1 MIDLSPAQAAD
12 RISKLLAAIESR
24 TLDFKRI
31 SAKLT
36 RIVETVCAFANT
48 DGGIIAI
55 GIGDAKEVKELKPG
69 AAQSSRLFGIEENP
83 EAFDDLQREIMKR
96 FEPAMGGLHWVRVP
110 CTLHNGQ
117 PGHIVMLRV
126 EKSEQVHSIVGDGT
140 WTRMDA
146 SNREMSATE
155 TTELSYQRGT
165 RSATSETVPVNLAL
179 LETDVWREFAAARSG
194 GRLTGTFAEQ
204 LQKIGLAHEIGSEVR
219 PTRAAVLLF
228 AEEPGSLLAA
238 HDTRADV
245 HVMVFDGKAAL
256 PSATPNYRKPTH
268 KVRGPLIE
276 QIDATV
282 RRVLDEI
289 AQGVTLSTSGF
300 KAKHAYPERVVKEAI
315 VNAVIH
321 RDYRLNRDIFIRIFD
336 DRIEVESPGTFP
348 GNITAENI
356 MRAGSKARN
365 PLVAINLNRFPNA
378 PNIDAGEGVK
388 AMFAEMD
395 AAKRYPPQ
403 YRQSTE
409 AAVEHI
415 TLTLFNLERPTAW
428 DEVSHW
434 IDKNG
439 PIGNSQL
446 REIAKVDVTE
456 ASRMLKDWV
465 QQGVLIALP
474 DRGRR
479 NAAYA
484 KPATPSNG
492 SLFAVEIANKPLAG
506 KIAL

>member
-1 MIDLSPAQAAD
+1 MTTAMIDLSPVQAAD
-12 RISKLLAAIESR
+12 RIVKLLATNESR

-55 GIGDAKEVKELKPG
+55 GIGDAKDLRPG
-69 AAQSSRLFGIEENP
+69 APPSSRLFGIEENP

-96 FEPAMGGLHWVRVP
+96 FEPAVGGLHWVRLP

-117 PGHIVMLRV
+117 PGHVVMLRV
-126 EKSEQVHSIVGDGT
+126 EKSDKVHSIVGDGT

-146 SNREMSATE
+146 SNRVMSATE
-155 TTELSYQRGT
+155 TTELSYRRGT
-165 RSATSETVPVNLAL
+165 RSATSETVPINLTL
-179 LETDVWREFAAARSG
+179 LETDVWRHFVTAR
-194 GRLTGTFAEQ
+194 GRLTGTFSEQ
-204 LQKIGLAHEIGSEVR
+204 LQKIGLAHVVAGEVH

-238 HDTRADV
+238 HDTRADIRI
-245 HVMVFDGKAAL
+245 MVFDGKSAL
-256 PSATPNYRKPTH
+256 PSATPNYRKPPKT
-268 KVRGPLIE
+268 VRGPLIE
-276 QIDATV
+276 QIDAAV
-282 RRVLDEI
+282 RMVLDEI
-289 AQGVTLSTSGF
+289 AQGVTLSSSGF

-356 MRAGSKARN
+356 MCAGSKARN
-365 PLVAINLNRFPNA
+365 PLVATSLREFPNA

-395 AAKRYPPQ
+395 EAKRYPPQ

-409 AAVEHI
+409 VAVEHI

-465 QQGVLIALP
+465 QQGVLTALP

-479 NAAYA
+479 NAAYT
-484 KPATPSNG
+484 KPATAQTPN
-492 SLFAVEIANKPLAG
+492 LFVNAEKNKLNSA
-506 KIAL
+506 

>member
-1 MIDLSPAQAAD
+1 MTTAMIDLSPAQAAD
-12 RISKLLAAIESR
+12 RISKLLAASESR

-55 GIGDAKEVKELKPG
+55 GIGDAKEVKDLKSS

-117 PGHIVMLRV
+117 AGHIVMLRV
-126 EKSEQVHSIVGDGT
+126 EKSDKVHSIVGDGT

-146 SNREMSATE
+146 SNREMSASE

-165 RSATSETVPVNLAL
+165 RSAESETVPVSLAL
-179 LETDVWREFAAARSG
+179 LETDAWRDFAAAR

-204 LQKIGLAHEIGSEVR
+204 LQKIGLAHEMGGDVR

-228 AEEPGSLLAA
+228 ADEPGSLLAA

-245 HVMVFDGKAAL
+245 RVMVFDGKAAV
-256 PSATPNYRKPTH
+256 PSATPNYRKPPKT
-268 KVRGPLIE
+268 VRGPLIE

-282 RRVLDEI
+282 RMVLDEI
-289 AQGVTLSTSGF
+289 AQGVTLSSSGF

-365 PLVAINLNRFPNA
+365 PLVATNLREFPNA

-395 AAKRYPPQ
+395 EAKRYPPQ

-465 QQGVLIALP
+465 QQGVLTALP

-484 KPATPSNG
+484 KPATAQTLN
-492 SLFAVEIANKPLAG
+492 LFANGEKDKSDEA
-506 KIAL
+506 